1 MMQEPNLVRWA
12 SSGLSFLLPRLPAK
26 SLTLSKTRFSRVLNH
41 GVSQEPIRFGLVT
54 SAIGFEPC
62 EHIGIQTHRD
72 GLLHWPIELADFEA
86 VPLENRRGI

>member
-12 SSGLSFLLPRLPAK
+12 LSGFSFLLPRLPAK
-26 SLTLSKTRFSRVLNH
+26 SLALSKTLFSRVLNH

-54 SAIGFEPC
+54 STIGFEPC

-72 GLLHWPIELADFEA
+72 GLLRWPIELADFDA
-86 VPLENRRGI
+86 VPFENRRDI